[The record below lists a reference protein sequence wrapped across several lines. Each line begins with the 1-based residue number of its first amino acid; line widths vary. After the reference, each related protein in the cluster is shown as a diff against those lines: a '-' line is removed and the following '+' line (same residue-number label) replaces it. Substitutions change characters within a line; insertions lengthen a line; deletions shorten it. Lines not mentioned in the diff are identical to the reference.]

1 MEINQNPSSND
12 LLMDTCQNQKERF
25 KNYTQSKF
33 QSTSKERI
41 NSTSK

>member
-1 MEINQNPSSND
+1 MEANQKLNSDD
-12 LLMDTCQNQKERF
+12 LLMNTSQNQKEIF